1 MLGKTFDT
9 AAGAIKTVT
18 FDDFILAVP
27 IRDVP
32 GDLYQFNAQID
43 FNRNSDETIYQRSA
57 IALVR
62 GHKKEIFK
70 SNIVL
75 QATLKHQYKRD
86 LRETLEDAATNSLC
100 DFGLPSH
107 LVKLGRRMWL
117 LANPQDFNILTN
129 SRGGIGMACYHR
141 QRNVVYFVDRRSEKE
156 VLDTI
161 FRQFP
166 ELNREKI
173 TKQLR
178 GNSYDDEVV

>member
-9 AAGAIKTVT
+9 AAGVIKTVT
-18 FDDFILAVP
+18 LDEFIQAVP
-27 IRDVP
+27 VRDIR
-32 GDLYQFNAQID
+32 GDLYTFNAQVGY
-43 FNRNSDETIYQRSA
+43 NSNTEESIYKRA
-57 IALVR
+57 ALALVR

-100 DFGLPSH
+100 NFGLPSH

-117 LANPQDFNILTN
+117 LANPEDFNILTN
-129 SRGGIGMACYHR
+129 NRGGIGMACYHR
-141 QRNVVYFVDRRSEKE
+141 QRNVVYFVDRRSEQE

-166 ELNREKI
+166 ELDREKV

-178 GNSYDDEVV
+178 GNDYDEAV